1 MRKSTVKKTVT
12 KAPVNKKEIVKA
24 ETVAA
29 VKTEEPKTEA
39 VEAETVE
46 AKTEEKAV
54 EAEATAAAKTVEK
67 PAAKKTAAKKTT
79 TAKATAEKKAP
90 AKRATKVA
98 AVKTEVSVQFAGK
111 EYTTER
117 LVEIAK
123 DVWQY
128 DLGNAPEEFK
138 SVELY
143 VKPEES
149 CLHPVVNQKGSTF
162 PISTDQSIRIKSC
175 ASMVFTT
182 GIPAL
187 QPLVMA
193 V

>member
-1 MRKSTVKKTVT
+1 MICKTVGRSEQQ
-12 KAPVNKKEIVKA
+12 KE
-24 ETVAA
+24 
-29 VKTEEPKTEA
+29 
-39 VEAETVE
+39 
-46 AKTEEKAV
+46 EEK
-54 EAEATAAAKTVEK
+54 EMAEDYRNQAIGVFELESECICFVALDAAAK
-67 PAAKKTAAKKTT
+67 A
-79 TAKATAEKKAP
+79 
-90 AKRATKVA
+90 A

-149 CLHPVVNQKGSTF
+149 AVYYVINGTTSGSF
-162 PISTDQSIRIKSC
+162 
-175 ASMVFTT
+175 
-182 GIPAL
+182 GI
-187 QPLVMA
+187 
-193 V
+193 

>member
-1 MRKSTVKKTVT
+1 MDTWVLRRRSLWEK
-12 KAPVNKKEIVKA
+12 VKA

-39 VEAETVE
+39 AEAKVEEKAVE
-46 AKTEEKAV
+46 AKAEEKAV
-54 EAEATAAAKTVEK
+54 EAEATAAAKAEEK

-90 AKRATKVA
+90 AKRATKAA

-149 CLHPVVNQKGSTF
+149 AVYYVINGTTSGSF
-162 PISTDQSIRIKSC
+162 
-175 ASMVFTT
+175 
-182 GIPAL
+182 GI
-187 QPLVMA
+187 
-193 V
+193 